1 MAKKKSGASKG
12 AKKINAFN
20 DGKLEG
26 VNVSQFI
33 GPRVDTHLPS
43 GGPGS
48 LLDRRDTDFI
58 EEQRRLHERRP
69 GRGYESDIEYGLV
82 KKKTKKKSRK
92 A

>member
-1 MAKKKSGASKG
+1 MAKSGASKG
-12 AKKINAFN
+12 AKKINALN

-43 GGPGS
+43 QGPGS

-58 EEQRRLHERRP
+58 RQQREQHERRP
-69 GRGYESDIEYGLV
+69 GRGYESDIEYGVV
-82 KKKTKKKSRK
+82 KKKKKSKKRK

>member
-1 MAKKKSGASKG
+1 MAKSGASKG
-12 AKKINAFN
+12 AKKIDAFN
-20 DGKLEG
+20 SGKLDG

-58 EEQRRLHERRP
+58 RQQREQHERRP
-69 GRGYESDIEYGLV
+69 GRGYESDIEYGVV
-82 KKKTKKKSRK
+82 KKKKKSKKRK

>member
-1 MAKKKSGASKG
+1 MAKSGASKG
-12 AKKINAFN
+12 AKKIDAFN
-20 DGKLEG
+20 SGKLEG

-33 GPRVDTHLPS
+33 GPRVDTYLPS

-58 EEQRRLHERRP
+58 RQQREQHERRP
-69 GRGYESDIEYGLV
+69 GRGYESDIEYGVV
-82 KKKTKKKSRK
+82 KKKKKSKKRK

>member
-1 MAKKKSGASKG
+1 MAKSGASKG

-26 VNVSQFI
+26 VNVASD
-33 GPRVDTHLPS
+33 RHYPS
-43 GGPGS
+43 DGPGS

-58 EEQRRLHERRP
+58 RYDRELRELAP
-69 GRGYESDIEYGLV
+69 GRGYESDRDGSIPLV
-82 KKKTKKKSRK
+82 KKKKKSKKRK

>member
-1 MAKKKSGASKG
+1 MAKSGASKG
-12 AKKINAFN
+12 AKKIDAFN
-20 DGKLEG
+20 SGKLEG

-58 EEQRRLHERRP
+58 RQQREQHERRP
-69 GRGYESDIEYGLV
+69 GRGYESDLEYGLV
-82 KKKTKKKSRK
+82 KKKKKSKKRT

>member
-1 MAKKKSGASKG
+1 MAKSGASKG

-26 VNVSQFI
+26 VNVASD
-33 GPRVDTHLPS
+33 RHYPS
-43 GGPGS
+43 DGPGS

-58 EEQRRLHERRP
+58 RYDRELRELKP
-69 GRGYESDIEYGLV
+69 GRGYESDRDGSIPLV
-82 KKKTKKKSRK
+82 KKTKKSKKRT

>member
-1 MAKKKSGASKG
+1 MAKSGASKG
-12 AKKINAFN
+12 AKKIDAFN
-20 DGKLEG
+20 SGKLEG

-58 EEQRRLHERRP
+58 RQQREQHERRP
-69 GRGYESDIEYGLV
+69 GRGYESDIEYGVV
-82 KKKTKKKSRK
+82 KKKKKSKKRK

>member
-1 MAKKKSGASKG
+1 MAKSGASKG

-58 EEQRRLHERRP
+58 RQQREQHERRP

-82 KKKTKKKSRK
+82 KKKTNKKSRK

>member
-1 MAKKKSGASKG
+1 MAKSGASKG
-12 AKKINAFN
+12 AKKVKIFN
-20 DGKLEG
+20 DGVLEG

-58 EEQRRLHERRP
+58 RQQREQHERRP
-69 GRGYESDIEYGLV
+69 GRGYESDIEYGVV